1 MINATSELVSTGEVA
16 RRTNRSI
23 SGIKRLVDRGA
34 IPPGVLITGSGRRVW
49 RIEDLPAIERAL
61 NEDRRRKDLSLIHI

>member
-1 MINATSELVSTGEVA
+1 MTDTTLQLVSTGEVA

-49 RIEDLPAIERAL
+49 RLEELPAIEEAL
-61 NEDRRRKDLSLIHI
+61 KSSRRQGAAAA